1 MGNPLTNN
9 EDDKFVTSL
18 EKRYF
23 GEKQMLVGENGFPV
37 TGINDK
43 NAYDL
48 KVVMFYA
55 EAWINLNVNR
65 QLH

>member
-23 GEKQMLVGENGFPV
+23 GEKQMLAGENGFPV